1 MPSNDPSAEQGFRTE
16 LPPPRATGP
25 PVRSPLSNSRVVLG
39 WSLQLQLKRNRQQP
53 KVKRKMG
60 AAWREGREGMPPPS
74 EEGKKGEGRQRAAL
88 RSKGISNAPSP
99 LQCILLSPTRLKNVA
114 QNNGMECV
122 RVRQRFA

>member
-16 LPPPRATGP
+16 RAPSSKGNGP
-25 PVRSPLSNSRVVLG
+25 PGPVTPVKLSGRVGLVVTTAIKEKPTTAKSEEEDGL
-39 WSLQLQLKRNRQQP
+39 RMER
-53 KVKRKMG
+53 
-60 AAWREGREGMPPPS
+60 GREGMPQT

-122 RVRQRFA
+122 RVCQRFA